1 MHIDAMLL
9 TLIQALQLVGLTP
22 CLFVILFLCVLSA
35 RNRQAVIPIFYF
47 LALVCSFIIPL
58 FDLYPPLMQNQSLQ
72 AAILIGEST
81 LTAFSFLLICQFMSG
96 KVPSLPYWLVLA
108 IPLLGGSTLIYAGML
123 TARDGCVPDEACWDV
138 TTIRTLYHIFS
149 SSFIFLLLI
158 YYASRAGSL
167 HSNDIVKRHKYWL
180 IVTLI
185 LLHLLVLAI
194 DMARLMGRITAEDAL
209 FVSTMFRLTFIYLVL
224 TSLFR
229 VFYPGLA
236 TQMMA
241 LASGQRYDAEQDKE
255 CVQAVVDMLE
265 VQKIYRQMRLN
276 RAALAEMVGVGEYQL
291 SRVINRHFDKN
302 FNELLN
308 SYRIEEAKQRL
319 RSENTQITVIGFEVG
334 FNSIASFNR
343 VFKAMVG
350 VSPTEYRNNEK
361 AILVAS

>member
-1 MHIDAMLL
+1 MLL
-9 TLIQALQLVGLTP
+9 TLTQALQLVGLTP
-22 CLFVILFLCVLSA
+22 CLFVILFLCVLA
-35 RNRQAVIPIFYF
+35 GRNRQAIIPIFYF
-47 LALVCSFIIPL
+47 GALVCSFIIPL
-58 FDLYPPLMQNQSLQ
+58 LDLYPPIMKSQ
-72 AAILIGEST
+72 LIQGSVLVGEST

-96 KVPSLPYWLVLA
+96 RVPSLPYWLVLT
-108 IPLLGGSTLIYAGML
+108 IPLLGGTSLIYAGMVQGGD
-123 TARDGCVPDEACWDV
+123 ACAPDETCFDV

-158 YYASRAGSL
+158 YYASRAGTL
-167 HSNDIVKRHKYWL
+167 HSNDLIKRHKYWL

-194 DMARLMGRITAEDAL
+194 DMARLMGRISPEDAL
-209 FVSTMFRLTFIYLVL
+209 FVATMFRLTFIYLVL

-236 TQMMA
+236 IQVMTMG
-241 LASGQRYDAEQDKE
+241 ASGQTYNPDVDK
-255 CVQAVVDMLE
+255 QHANKIIDLLE
-265 VQKIYRQMRLN
+265 RDKIYRQMRLN
-276 RAALAEMVGVGEYQL
+276 RATLAEMVGIGEYQL

-308 SYRIEEAKQRL
+308 TYRIDEAKLRL

-343 VFKAMVG
+343 VFKTKVG
-350 VSPTEYRNNEK
+350 QSPTEYRNTEK
-361 AILVAS
+361 GTLIAAPIS

>member
-1 MHIDAMLL
+1 MLL
-9 TLIQALQLVGLTP
+9 TLTQALQLVGLTP

-35 RNRQAVIPIFYF
+35 RNRQAIIPIFYF
-47 LALVCSFIIPL
+47 LALVCSFVIPL
-58 FDLYPPLMQNQSLQ
+58 FDLYPPLMHNEGLQ
-72 AAILIGEST
+72 ATILIGEST

-96 KVPSLPYWLVLA
+96 RVPPLPYWLVLA
-108 IPLLGGSTLIYAGML
+108 IPLLGGSTLIYAGMM
-123 TARDGCVPDEACWDV
+123 TAKDACAADETCWDV

-158 YYASRAGSL
+158 YYASRVGSL
-167 HSNDIVKRHKYWL
+167 HSSDIVKRHKYWL

-194 DMARLMGRITAEDAL
+194 DMARLMGRIKPEDAL
-209 FVSTMFRLTFIYLVL
+209 FVATMFRLTFIYLVL

-236 TQMMA
+236 TQMMQM
-241 LASGQRYDAEQDKE
+241 ASGRPTNPDQDKE
-255 CVQAVVDMLE
+255 QVKRVLE
-265 VQKIYRQMRLN
+265 LLEGEKVYRQMRLN
-276 RAALAEMVGVGEYQL
+276 RAAFAELAGIGEYQL
-291 SRVINRHFDKN
+291 SRVINRHFNKN

-319 RSENTQITVIGFEVG
+319 RSETTQITVIGFEVG

>member
-1 MHIDAMLL
+1 MLL
-9 TLIQALQLVGLTP
+9 TLTQALQLVGLTP
-22 CLFVILFLCVLSA
+22 CLFVMLFLCVLAA

-47 LALVCSFIIPL
+47 AALVCSFLIPL
-58 FDLYPPLMQNQSLQ
+58 LDLYPPLMRHRLLEG
-72 AAILIGEST
+72 AVLVGEST

-96 KVPSLPYWLVLA
+96 RVPSVGYWLVLT

-123 TARDGCVPDEACWDV
+123 HANAACAPDETCWDV

-158 YYASRAGSL
+158 YYASRAGTL
-167 HSNDIVKRHKYWL
+167 HSNDLIKRHKYWL

-194 DMARLMGRITAEDAL
+194 DMARLMGRISPEDAL
-209 FVSTMFRLTFIYLVL
+209 FVATMFRLTFIYLVL

-236 TQMMA
+236 TQVMTIA
-241 LASGQRYDAEQDKE
+241 AGGQVYNPEVDKRHADRITE
-255 CVQAVVDMLE
+255 LLE
-265 VQKIYRQMRLN
+265 KDRVYRQMRLN
-276 RAALAEMVGVGEYQL
+276 RAAFAEMVGIGEYQL
-291 SRVINRHFDKN
+291 SRVINRYFDKN

-308 SYRIEEAKQRL
+308 TYRIEEAKQRL

-343 VFKAMVG
+343 VFKAKAG

>member
-1 MHIDAMLL
+1 MLL
-9 TLIQALQLVGLTP
+9 TLTQALQLVGLTP

-58 FDLYPPLMQNQSLQ
+58 FDLYPPLLKNDNLQ
-72 AAILIGEST
+72 AVVLIGEST

-96 KVPSLPYWLVLA
+96 RIPSLPYWLVLA
-108 IPLLGGSTLIYAGML
+108 IPLLGGSTLIYAGLL
-123 TARDGCVPDEACWDV
+123 TRGTECGVDENCWDV
-138 TTIRTLYHIFS
+138 TIIRTLYHIFS
-149 SSFIFLLLI
+149 SSLIFLLLI
-158 YYASRAGSL
+158 YYASRVGSL
-167 HSNDIVKRHKYWL
+167 HSNDTVKRHKYWL

-194 DMARLMGRITAEDAL
+194 DMARLMGRISLEDAL
-209 FVSTMFRLTFIYLVL
+209 FVSTMFRLTFIYLVI

-241 LASGQRYDAEQDKE
+241 MASGRPVNIDQDKQHINR
-255 CVQAVVDMLE
+255 VLE
-265 VQKIYRQMRLN
+265 LLEGEKVYRQMRLN
-276 RAALAEMVGVGEYQL
+276 RAAFAEMAGIGEYQL
-291 SRVINRHFDKN
+291 SRVINSHFKKN
-302 FNELLN
+302 FNELIN

-361 AILVAS
+361 AIQVATA

>member
-1 MHIDAMLL
+1 MLL
-9 TLIQALQLVGLTP
+9 TLTQALQLVGLTP
-22 CLFVILFLCVLSA
+22 CLFVILFLCVLAA
-35 RNRQAVIPIFYF
+35 RNRQAIIPIFYF
-47 LALVCSFIIPL
+47 FALVCSFLIPL
-58 FDLYPPLMQNQSLQ
+58 LDLYPPIMNSHWAEGTVLV
-72 AAILIGEST
+72 GEST

-96 KVPSLPYWLVLA
+96 RVPSLPYWLVLT
-108 IPLLGGSTLIYAGML
+108 IPLLGGSSLVYAGL
-123 TARDGCVPDEACWDV
+123 LQGNDICAADEFCWDV

-158 YYASRAGSL
+158 YYASRAGTL
-167 HSNDIVKRHKYWL
+167 HSNDLIKRHKYWL

-194 DMARLMGRITAEDAL
+194 DMARLMGRISPEDAL
-209 FVSTMFRLTFIYLVL
+209 FVATMFRLTFIYLVL

-236 TQMMA
+236 TQVMTM
-241 LASGQRYDAEQDKE
+241 ASGATYRPDVDKE
-255 CVQAVVDMLE
+255 FADKITLMLDND
-265 VQKIYRQMRLN
+265 KIYRQMRLN
-276 RAALAEMVGVGEYQL
+276 RATLAEMVGIGEYQL

-308 SYRIEEAKQRL
+308 TYRIEEAKQRL

-343 VFKAMVG
+343 VFKAKVG
-350 VSPTEYRNNEK
+350 LSPTEYRNNEK
-361 AILVAS
+361 AILVAT

>member
-1 MHIDAMLL
+1 MLL
-9 TLIQALQLVGLTP
+9 TLTQALQLVGLTP

-47 LALVCSFIIPL
+47 IALVCSFLIPL
-58 FDLYPPLMQNQSLQ
+58 LDLYPPFMASHWIEGSVLV
-72 AAILIGEST
+72 GEST

-96 KVPSLPYWLVLA
+96 KVPGLPYWLVLT
-108 IPLLGGSTLIYAGML
+108 IPLLGGSSLVYAGIM
-123 TARDGCVPDEACWDV
+123 TANDACAADETCWDV

-158 YYASRAGSL
+158 YYASRAGTL
-167 HSNDIVKRHKYWL
+167 HSNDLIKRHKYWL

-194 DMARLMGRITAEDAL
+194 DMARLMGRISPEDAL
-209 FVSTMFRLTFIYLVL
+209 FVATMFRLTFIYLVL

-236 TQMMA
+236 TQVMT
-241 LASGQRYDAEQDKE
+241 LGSGAAYKPDVDKE
-255 CVQAVVDMLE
+255 FADKIIDLLE
-265 VQKIYRQMRLN
+265 KDRIYRQMRLN
-276 RAALAEMVGVGEYQL
+276 RATLAEMVGIGEYQL

-308 SYRIEEAKQRL
+308 TYRIDEAKQRL

-343 VFKAMVG
+343 VFKAKVG

>member
-1 MHIDAMLL
+1 MLL
-9 TLIQALQLVGLTP
+9 TLTQALQLVGLTP

-35 RNRQAVIPIFYF
+35 RNRQAIIPIFYF
-47 LALVCSFIIPL
+47 LALVCSFLIPL
-58 FDLYPPLMQNQSLQ
+58 IDLYPPLMQNDALE

-96 KVPSLPYWLVLA
+96 RVPSMPYWSVLA
-108 IPLLGGSTLIYAGML
+108 IPLLGGSTLVYAGML
-123 TARDGCVPDEACWDV
+123 TARAACDIDENCWDV

-167 HSNDIVKRHKYWL
+167 HSHDMVKRHKYWL

-194 DMARLMGRITAEDAL
+194 DMARLMGRITPEDAL

-241 LASGQRYDAEQDKE
+241 MASGQNYNPDQDKD
-255 CVQAVVDMLE
+255 CIDRVRDLLE
-265 VQKIYRQMRLN
+265 KDRVYRQMRLN
-276 RAALAEMVGVGEYQL
+276 RAAFAELAGVGEYQL

-308 SYRIEEAKQRL
+308 TYRIEEAKQRL

-343 VFKAMVG
+343 VFKNMVG
-350 VSPTEYRNNEK
+350 VSPSEYRNNEK